1 MRFLLHWLRI
11 SSKNQITEIEFWR
24 LLTLNIYLIGDLKIV
39 GNAIKYFKYSPNWRQ
54 VDHFALQD

>member
-39 GNAIKYFKYSPNWRQ
+39 DNAIKYFKYSPN
-54 VDHFALQD
+54 